1 MFVKPWDE
9 ASKRILDQ
17 LVRDNGRA
25 FTKDINLPRAFGA
38 RYPELIKNDF
48 LSIARDDRKRESV
61 FVTKPNVMVV
71 PIPTRSSRST
81 RWHKYQFHKI
91 F

>member
-17 LVRDNGRA
+17 LVKDNGKA
-25 FTKDINLPRAFGA
+25 FTTDIEIPRSFGR
-38 RYPELIKNDF
+38 RYPELIENDF
-48 LSIARDDRKRESV
+48 LTIARSDRKHESV
-61 FVTKPNVMVV
+61 FATKPNVMVI
-71 PIPTRSSRST
+71 PIPTRTSRNT
-81 RWHKYQFHKI
+81 RWMKYKFHKI